1 MNLRTLR
8 YLVALDDKRHFGQ
21 AADACFVSQPTLSA
35 QIKKLEE
42 ELGVELVE
50 RRHKNVLFTP
60 IGAEITKRARRI
72 IQQTDEMVEL
82 ARSQQ
87 DPMVGQVRLGFIPT
101 LAPYLLPHVL
111 PSLHSRYPQLR
122 CLLFEFQ
129 TLVAL
134 ERLDRG
140 ELDAAVLALPVPLE
154 GLEHRVLF
162 EEPFFV
168 AVAREHPLAARG
180 SVAIEALREETLL
193 LLEDGHCLRD
203 QALDICSRVDV
214 HETHDLR
221 ATSLETLRQMVATNI
236 GVTLLPG
243 LAIREHD
250 EVATLAI
257 QPRSPCR
264 SIAMVWRSS
273 NPRDTT
279 LSLLAET
286 MTEAMAA
293 TRLPWQELHEPAP
306 APRKRGRR
314 AAVS

>member
-1 MNLRTLR
+1 
-8 YLVALDDKRHFGQ
+8 
-21 AADACFVSQPTLSA
+21 
-35 QIKKLEE
+35 
-42 ELGVELVE
+42 VELVE
-50 RRHKNVLFTP
+50 RRHKNVLLTP
-60 IGAEITKRARRI
+60 VGAEIARRARRI

-111 PSLHSRYPQLR
+111 PSMHAHYPQLR

-134 ERLDRG
+134 DRLDRG
-140 ELDAAVLALPVPLE
+140 ELDAAVLALPVPLD

-168 AVAREHPLAARG
+168 AVAREHPLAG
-180 SVAIEALREETLL
+180 QKSVAIEALREETLL

-243 LAIREHD
+243 LALREHD
-250 EVATLAI
+250 EVATLPI
-257 QPRSPCR
+257 RPGSPHR

-279 LSLLAET
+279 LGLLAEA
-286 MTEAMAA
+286 MTEAMASA
-293 TRLPWQELHEPAP
+293 KLPWRTMHEGVASGG
-306 APRKRGRR
+306 AGARKRR
-314 AAVS
+314 AG